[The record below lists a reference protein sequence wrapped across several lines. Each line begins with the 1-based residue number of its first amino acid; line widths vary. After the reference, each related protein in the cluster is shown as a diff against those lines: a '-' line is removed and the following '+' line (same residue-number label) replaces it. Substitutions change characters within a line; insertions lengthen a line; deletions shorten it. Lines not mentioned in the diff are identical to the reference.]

1 MTLREAVAE
10 AATLLS
16 VDPHLIADAR
26 RDAETL
32 LLHTLQ
38 ITHAQLLANPVRQ
51 LTPREQALYQESI
64 SRRLR
69 HEPIQY
75 ITGRQEF
82 YGLALCVTPAVLI
95 PRPETELLVEAILS
109 HFKPRADAPLRIAD
123 VGTGSGAIAIALA
136 VHLPHA
142 EITAIDISPEALK
155 IAEENAMAHNL
166 ARRIRFLQA
175 DLLALPISRLPQ
187 SKSVQSQPFEHFD
200 AIVSN
205 PPYVPSTEAPELH
218 PQVRDYEPALALFAG
233 PAGLDIYRRLI
244 PLARAALQPDG
255 LLALEI
261 GYNQRDA
268 IAALLANWRN
278 VTFLDD
284 LQRIPRAVL
293 AQR

>member
-16 VDPHLIADAR
+16 ADPHLIADAR

-82 YGLALCVTPAVLI
+82 YGLALRVTPAVLI

-123 VGTGSGAIAIALA
+123 VGTGSGAIAIGLA
-136 VHLPHA
+136 VHLPRA

-155 IAEENAMAHNL
+155 IAEENAIAHNL
-166 ARRIRFLQA
+166 AQRIRFLQA
-175 DLLALPISRLPQ
+175 DLLALPIDRLSQ

-244 PLARAALQPDG
+244 PQAYAALQPGG

-261 GYNQRDA
+261 GHNQRDA